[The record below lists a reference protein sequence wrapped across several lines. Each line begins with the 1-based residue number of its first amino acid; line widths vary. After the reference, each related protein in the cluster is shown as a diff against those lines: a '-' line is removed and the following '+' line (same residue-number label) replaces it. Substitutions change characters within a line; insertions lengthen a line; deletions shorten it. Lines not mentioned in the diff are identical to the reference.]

1 MLHGVNEKSQRDL
14 TITVPLN
21 YVTWPGVSLSAAC
34 FSHDIYE
41 DGAAQLCLS
50 NLLATGF
57 RRFVID
63 LYWDEGRR
71 VWSLCPIQI
80 PRSASDPDAS
90 ASSTQMPPSKSSV
103 TVSKVQLTPRAAN
116 PWPTKLAEILS
127 NGSSPLPDHLD
138 IRQVSASV
146 ARSSL
151 PTTSVQATT
160 VSVAAGNS
168 PSQLNSSS
176 AAKPTVNVSPNNGLI
191 KVGQY
196 SCTTS
201 IDLPVL
207 SAVLA
212 EYLSI
217 SQNTLEAIMTY
228 LDLNLHVAATPL
240 NASPQELKSSSL
252 PASRELI
259 SNLLNVNLSSY
270 LYTPTV
276 LATDRSNL
284 NSSWF
289 ASSNDIQS
297 VYFNTTRNAKGQLA
311 TDNGW
316 PSEDLVEL
324 RHAYRLLA
332 SYGQI
337 DPQLNRYN
345 FSGDESVIFPQNA
358 ILNNRPVQ
366 YNQFGDIDQGCF
378 PDTSIT
384 SISGQNNSW
393 AVSSQILLPSTPF
406 GFDNMTIPS
415 VSNLTS
421 CGISPLLNETLLGT
435 TADVNAHPYQQVA
448 YSSIWTWAPG
458 EPRNVSSNASNS
470 DNLRCAAMDASQN
483 GRWHVADCS
492 ERRYAACRVRNEPYL
507 WKLSSN
513 KGTYSTSVE
522 LCANEQNFSVPFT
535 PLENSHLL
543 RVIEARRYSSDD
555 KDPTIWVN
563 FNSLDVANCW
573 VTGLNTLC
581 PYQAN
586 TVDVHNRAVIV
597 PTVAG
602 ILVIV
607 ITALTMF
614 TKCAANRQNTK
625 SKKRRRAG
633 DGWDYEGVPS

>member
-1 MLHGVNEKSQRDL
+1 M
-14 TITVPLN
+14 
-21 YVTWPGVSLSAAC
+21 
-34 FSHDIYE
+34 
-41 DGAAQLCLS
+41 
-50 NLLATGF
+50 
-57 RRFVID
+57 
-63 LYWDEGRR
+63 
-71 VWSLCPIQI
+71 WSLCPIRI

-90 ASSTQMPPSKSSV
+90 ASSTQLLPSKSSV
-103 TVSKVQLTPRAAN
+103 TVSKVQLPPRTVN
-116 PWPTKLAEILS
+116 PWPTKLPDLIS
-127 NGSSPLPDHLD
+127 NGSSTLSDHLD

-146 ARSSL
+146 LSL
-151 PTTSVQATT
+151 PTTSDRTT
-160 VSVAAGNS
+160 TTSAAAGNS
-168 PSQLNSSS
+168 PSQSNSSS
-176 AAKPTVNVSPNNGLI
+176 AAKPTVSVSPVNGLI
-191 KVGQY
+191 QVGQY
-196 SCTTS
+196 ACTTS
-201 IDLPVL
+201 IDLPVF

-212 EYLSI
+212 EYLSS

-240 NASPQELKSSSL
+240 NSPPQELTSTASL

-276 LATDRSNL
+276 LAADRANL

-289 ASSNDIQS
+289 ASPNDIQS
-297 VYFNTTRNAKGQLA
+297 VYFNTTKNAKGQLM

-316 PSEDLVEL
+316 PSESLVEL

-358 ILNNRPVQ
+358 LLNNRPIL
-366 YNQFGDIDQGCF
+366 YSPFGDIEQGCF
-378 PDTSIT
+378 SNPSIA
-384 SISGQNNSW
+384 SISGKNNSW
-393 AVSSQILLPSTPF
+393 AVSSQILLPSTPS
-406 GFDNMTIPS
+406 GFDNVSIPS

-421 CGISPLLNETLLGT
+421 CGISPLLNETLLNT
-435 TADVNAHPYQQVA
+435 TADVNAHFYQQVA

-458 EPRNVSSNASNS
+458 EPRNVSSNETNS
-470 DNLRCAAMDASQN
+470 QNMRCAAMDASQN

-492 ERRYAACRVRNEPYL
+492 ERKYAACRVRNEPYM
-507 WKLSSN
+507 WKLSST
-513 KGTYSTSVE
+513 KGTHSTSVE
-522 LCANEQNFSVPFT
+522 LCANDQNFSVPFT

-543 RVIEARRYSSDD
+543 SVIQARRSSSDD

-563 FNSLDVANCW
+563 FNSLDIASCW
-573 VTGLNTLC
+573 VTGLNTQC
-581 PYQAN
+581 PYQSN

-625 SKKRRRAG
+625 SKRRRRAG
-633 DGWDYEGVPS
+633 DSWDYEGVPS